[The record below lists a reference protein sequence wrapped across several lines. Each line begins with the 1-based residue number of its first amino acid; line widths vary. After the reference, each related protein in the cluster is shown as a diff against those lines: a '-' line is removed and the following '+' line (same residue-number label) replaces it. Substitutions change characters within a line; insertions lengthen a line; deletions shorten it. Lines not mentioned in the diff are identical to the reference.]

1 MLDDMYE
8 KEEQQNFINGL
19 NQLEIVTKKQYD
31 KSFLK
36 CTIQQKQ
43 KVLLD
48 IINKKGYPREALD
61 FPRRGWCLHQPQYGE
76 LKFHFSNSFRD
87 DFIK

>member
-1 MLDDMYE
+1 MYE
-8 KEEQQNFINGL
+8 KEERQNFINGL
-19 NQLEIVTKKQYD
+19 NQLEIGTKKQYD

-48 IINKKGYPREALD
+48 IINKKRYPREALD
-61 FPRRGWCLHQPQYGE
+61 FHAAVGVSTNPSTG
-76 LKFHFSNSFRD
+76 N
-87 DFIK
+87 